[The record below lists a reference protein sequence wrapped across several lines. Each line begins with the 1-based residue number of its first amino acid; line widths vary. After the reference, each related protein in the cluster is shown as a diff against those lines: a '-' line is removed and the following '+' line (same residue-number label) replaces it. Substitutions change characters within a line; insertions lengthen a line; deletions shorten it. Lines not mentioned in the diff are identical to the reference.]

1 MKSMS
6 NTKFSVLVKIDRSGH
21 GKAFLVCKATGH
33 RIGSFPMSPVR
44 FPTTVDMVAKATAW
58 ATSRSNVPAA
68 DVDVSAVEV
77 EMAR

>member
-1 MKSMS
+1 MT
-6 NTKFSVLVKIDRSGH
+6 TKFSVLVKIDRSGH

-33 RIGSFPMSPVR
+33 RIGSFPMSPAR
-44 FPTTVDMVAKATAW
+44 FPTPVDMVAKATAW

-77 EMAR
+77 QVAG